1 MLYGVRQHSAATRW
15 SRLAPGRP
23 AHASRRA
30 PARLRP
36 APTPLGWL
44 ADWLAGPENHEK
56 PEIPEIPEIFVKII
70 KNCEKFKKV
79 KIDIFR
85 NFDFLR
91 H

>member
-15 SRLAPGRP
+15 SRLAPGHP

-44 ADWLAGPENHEK
+44 ADWLAGPENHEN

-70 KNCEKFKKV
+70 KIVKNSKKV
-79 KIDIFR
+79 KIDIF
-85 NFDFLR
+85 
-91 H
+91 